1 MKRRYT
7 DETNPTIWQS
17 ITLHQLQVF
26 EVAARHR
33 SFTRAAEELNLK
45 QPTIS
50 AQIKHLSNLIG
61 SPLFENIGKRM
72 YLTDVGKL
80 LFKTCQEIFARI
92 EQSNINLLELKGLN
106 YDSFQV
112 AATPS
117 SQYYLAKLLQPF
129 CQDNPEVRVSLNWF
143 NHDVVLDR
151 LKADLDDLY
160 IMSQLPI
167 DQREVEA
174 RSFLQ
179 NPLVVIAPRQHPLTQ
194 KQKIT
199 LQDLSY
205 EFFVMRE
212 MDSATRRAAESLFK
226 QHDISM
232 QVKLEMSSNEAIKQA
247 VRDGFGLAVMSLHSL
262 DKFELGHQF
271 VVLQVEHFPILQE
284 WFVVF
289 RKDRVLSSSARIF
302 FDFLLEQNL
311 E

>member
-1 MKRRYT
+1 MKRRSNE
-7 DETNPTIWQS
+7 ETNPAIWQS

-50 AQIKHLSNLIG
+50 AQVKHLSNLVG

-80 LFKTCQEIFARI
+80 LFKTCQEVFVRI

-129 CQDNPEVRVSLNWF
+129 CQDNPEVHVSLSWF
-143 NHDVVLDR
+143 NHNVVLDR
-151 LKADLDDLY
+151 LKANLDDFY
-160 IMSQLPI
+160 IMSQLPM
-167 DQREVEA
+167 DRREIKA

-179 NPLVVIAPRQHPLTQ
+179 NPLVVIAPKQHPLTQ

-199 LQDLSY
+199 LQDLSH

-212 MDSATRRAAESLFK
+212 ADSATRRATEKLFE

-232 QVKLEMSSNEAIKQA
+232 QVKLEMSNNEAIKQA
-247 VRDGFGLAVMSLHSL
+247 VRSEFGLAVMSLQSL
-262 DKFELGHQF
+262 SEFELSRDF
-271 VVLQVEHFPILQE
+271 AVLEVEHFPILQE
-284 WFVVF
+284 WFLVF
-289 RKDRVLSSSARIF
+289 RRDRVLSNSARMF
-302 FDFLLEQNL
+302 ADFLLGQNL